1 MSNPNLGGFGRNTWN
16 SGEWNTPFTVIVTGV
31 SSAAA
36 VGSVQIDITVPVTGV
51 SSAAA
56 VGSVQIDITV
66 PLTGVESASILGR
79 VNIWEE
85 INPGQDADWDPI
97 TYTQTPSWAKIAA

>member
-1 MSNPNLGGFGRNTWN
+1 MSNPNLGGFGRDTWN
-16 SGEWNTPFTVIVTGV
+16 SGEWNTPFTVT
-31 SSAAA
+31 
-36 VGSVQIDITVPVTGV
+36 VTGV

-85 INPGQDADWDPI
+85 INPGQTAD
-97 TYTQTPSWAKIAA
+97 WAKIAA

>member
-16 SGEWNTPFTVIVTGV
+16 SGEWNTLFTVT
-31 SSAAA
+31 
-36 VGSVQIDITVPVTGV
+36 VTGV